1 MLAALGLA
9 ACASLPTTPTPTH
22 PPIQTKQPFQVAE
35 TSTPFATDTA
45 VASPSVTLSPLPP
58 SLTPTPPA
66 ISPANASSLIPRA
79 KIQFSSWELV
89 LAAAWSP
96 DGETLAVAAGEKIHL
111 YRAGSHEE
119 RLILNPGVWTPG
131 LAFSPDS
138 RTLACGGRD
147 GVVQLWDVASGDILF
162 SMPAHKKGVNS
173 VAFSPDGR
181 MLASAGNDGMVR
193 LWDSENGGPQG
204 QMIGGAYAIPSVVF
218 TQDSASLAI
227 ANGDIIR
234 FRDVET
240 QRFVL
245 TLRGDSSFYSLALA
259 PDGQF
264 LASGDSN
271 NTVLLWDL
279 STEKVSHSLQAHN
292 GDVSRAAALIWRVA
306 FCPDARLLVSAGG
319 DQTVRVWDATT
330 GQLLSTLIGHK
341 AAVTSLAFSPDG
353 RWLVTGGLDATVFV
367 WGSK

>member
-9 ACASLPTTPTPTH
+9 ACASLPTITTPTH
-22 PPIQTKQPFQVAE
+22 PPIQTKQPFLATE
-35 TSTPFATDTA
+35 TATPFATDTA

-58 SLTPTPPA
+58 SLTPTPPT
-66 ISPANASSLIPRA
+66 ISPANASSLTPRA

-111 YRAGSHEE
+111 YIAESLEE
-119 RLILNPGVWTPG
+119 RLTLKPDVWTPG
-131 LAFSPDS
+131 LAFSPDNRS
-138 RTLACGGRD
+138 LACGGRD
-147 GVVQLWDVASGDILF
+147 GSVRVWDLASGDARF
-162 SMPAHKKGVNS
+162 SISAHKKGVNAVS
-173 VAFSPDGR
+173 FSPDGR
-181 MLASAGNDGMVR
+181 SLASAGNDGMVR
-193 LWDSENGGPQG
+193 IWDSGSGDLQW
-204 QMIGGAYAIPSVVF
+204 QMIGGAYAIPSVIF
-218 TQDSASLAI
+218 TQDGASLAI

-234 FRDVET
+234 FRDVDT

-264 LASGDSN
+264 LASGDSD
-271 NTVLLWDL
+271 NTVSLWDL
-279 STEKVSHSLQAHN
+279 SSETVIHSLQAHT
-292 GDVSRAAALIWRVA
+292 GETSRAAALIWHVA
-306 FCPDARLLVSAGG
+306 FSPDGRLLASAGG
-319 DQTVRVWDATT
+319 DQTVRVWDVAT
-330 GQLLSTLIGHK
+330 GQLLSTLSGHT

-353 RWLVTGGLDATVFV
+353 RWLATGGLDATVFV